1 MTAQE
6 ELDDLKRQRSEID
19 SKIKDVVLRIQAQC
33 EHNWKWQQIA
43 GEGRYCT
50 KCGYVDLACDD

>member
-1 MTAQE
+1 MT
-6 ELDDLKRQRSEID
+6 LHDKLKDLEQQRVEID
-19 SKIKDVVLRIQAQC
+19 RQIKDVVGQIQAQC
-33 EHNWKWQQIA
+33 EHTWKWQQIA